1 MHKHDHDHDRL
12 VFTSEGKVIGT
23 IYANPPGIQRLID
36 DDKISPEEFKRL
48 DIVHKTKLGT

>member
-1 MHKHDHDHDRL
+1 MHKHDHDRL

-48 DIVHKTKLGT
+48 DIVHKTKLGM